1 MRLRYIITSA
11 IGFIVAAA
19 IFIMHIPAAKAAA
32 GNNFENNLYE
42 TAVSNLNNN
51 LYETA
56 GNDID
61 TDFYDKEYIDEILHG
76 NNSLSESERRTLADA
91 YNKINDLQRQM
102 DGIYSNIEELENR
115 LSKDFEAQDQDEIE
129 KEIKNST
136 KISENEKQELIAG
149 YKKVD
154 ELTEQINKVYDVD
167 RELTSEEESKVKE
180 LENKLDEIYKKNAE
194 IENKVFEDK
203 RITPVPYNADSDTS
217 K

>member
-1 MRLRYIITSA
+1 MRLRHITTSA
-11 IGFIVAAA
+11 IMAAA
-19 IFIMHIPAAKAAA
+19 ILIMHMPTANAAT
-32 GNNFENNLYE
+32 GNNFESNLYE
-42 TAVSNLNNN
+42 TAV
-51 LYETA
+51 
-56 GNDID
+56 NDLD
-61 TDFYDKEYIDEILHG
+61 TDSYDKEYINEILHG
-76 NNSLSESERRTLADA
+76 NNSLSESERRTLTDA
-91 YNKINDLQRQM
+91 YNKINDLQRQI
-102 DGIYSNIEELENR
+102 DGIYSGIEELENR
-115 LSKDFEAQDQDEIE
+115 LYKDFEAQDQDEIE

-194 IENKVFEDK
+194 IEDKVFEDN
-203 RITPVPYNADSDTS
+203 RITPVPYDDDSDTS

>member
-1 MRLRYIITSA
+1 MRLRHITASA
-11 IGFIVAAA
+11 IMAAA
-19 IFIMHIPAAKAAA
+19 IFIMHMPAANAAA
-32 GNNFENNLYE
+32 GNNSESNLYE
-42 TAVSNLNNN
+42 TAI
-51 LYETA
+51 
-56 GNDID
+56 NDLD
-61 TDFYDKEYIDEILHG
+61 TDLYGKEYINGILHG
-76 NNSLSESERRTLADA
+76 NNSLSESERRILTDA
-91 YNKINDLQRQM
+91 YNKINDLQRQI
-102 DGIYSNIEELENR
+102 DGIDSGIEELENR
-115 LSKDFEAQDQDEIE
+115 LYKDFEAQDQDEIE

-194 IENKVFEDK
+194 IEDKVFEDN
-203 RITPVPYNADSDTS
+203 RITPVPYDDDSDTS

>member
-1 MRLRYIITSA
+1 MRLRHITASA
-11 IGFIVAAA
+11 IMAAA
-19 IFIMHIPAAKAAA
+19 IFIMHMPAANAAT
-32 GNNFENNLYE
+32 GNNFESNLYE
-42 TAVSNLNNN
+42 TAVNN
-51 LYETA
+51 L
-56 GNDID
+56 D
-61 TDFYDKEYIDEILHG
+61 TDSYDKEYINEILHG
-76 NNSLSESERRTLADA
+76 NNSLSESERRTLTDA
-91 YNKINDLQRQM
+91 YNKINDLQRQI
-102 DGIYSNIEELENR
+102 DGIDSGIEELENK
-115 LSKDFEAQDQDEIE
+115 LYKDFEAQDQDEIE

-154 ELTEQINKVYDVD
+154 ELIEQINKVYDVK

-194 IENKVFEDK
+194 IEDKVFEDN

>member
-1 MRLRYIITSA
+1 MRLRHITASA
-11 IGFIVAAA
+11 IMAAA
-19 IFIMHIPAAKAAA
+19 IFIMHMPAANAAT
-32 GNNFENNLYE
+32 GNNFESNLYE
-42 TAVSNLNNN
+42 TAVNN
-51 LYETA
+51 L
-56 GNDID
+56 D
-61 TDFYDKEYIDEILHG
+61 TDSYDKEYINEILHG
-76 NNSLSESERRTLADA
+76 NNSLSESERRTLTDA
-91 YNKINDLQRQM
+91 YNKINDLQRQI
-102 DGIYSNIEELENR
+102 DGIDSGIEELENK
-115 LSKDFEAQDQDEIE
+115 LYKDFEAQDQDEIE

-154 ELTEQINKVYDVD
+154 ELIEQINKVYDVK

>member
-1 MRLRYIITSA
+1 MRLRHITTSA
-11 IGFIVAAA
+11 IVAAA
-19 IFIMHIPAAKAAA
+19 IFIMHMPAANAAA
-32 GNNFENNLYE
+32 GNNFESNLYE
-42 TAVSNLNNN
+42 TAV
-51 LYETA
+51 
-56 GNDID
+56 NDLD
-61 TDFYDKEYIDEILHG
+61 TDSYDKEYINEILHG
-76 NNSLSESERRTLADA
+76 NNSLSESERRTLTDA
-91 YNKINDLQRQM
+91 YNKINNLQRQI
-102 DGIYSNIEELENR
+102 DGIDSDIEELENR
-115 LSKDFEAQDQDEIE
+115 LYKDFEAQDQDEIE

-194 IENKVFEDK
+194 IEDKVFEDN
-203 RITPVPYNADSDTS
+203 RITPVPYDDDSDTS

>member
-1 MRLRYIITSA
+1 MRLRHITTSA
-11 IGFIVAAA
+11 IMAAA
-19 IFIMHIPAAKAAA
+19 IFIMHMPTANAAT
-32 GNNFENNLYE
+32 GNNFESNLYE
-42 TAVSNLNNN
+42 TAV
-51 LYETA
+51 
-56 GNDID
+56 NDLD
-61 TDFYDKEYIDEILHG
+61 TDSYDKEYINEILHG

-91 YNKINDLQRQM
+91 YNKINDLQRQI
-102 DGIYSNIEELENR
+102 DGIYSGIEELENR
-115 LSKDFEAQDQDEIE
+115 LYKDFEAQDQDEIE

-194 IENKVFEDK
+194 IEDKVFEDN
-203 RITPVPYNADSDTS
+203 RITPVPYDDDSDTS

>member
-1 MRLRYIITSA
+1 MRLRHITTSA
-11 IGFIVAAA
+11 IMAAA
-19 IFIMHIPAAKAAA
+19 IFIMHMPAANAAA
-32 GNNFENNLYE
+32 GNNFESNLYE
-42 TAVSNLNNN
+42 TAV
-51 LYETA
+51 
-56 GNDID
+56 NDLD
-61 TDFYDKEYIDEILHG
+61 TDSYDKEYINEILHG
-76 NNSLSESERRTLADA
+76 NNSLSESERRTLTDA
-91 YNKINDLQRQM
+91 YNKINNLQRQM

-115 LSKDFEAQDQDEIE
+115 LYKDFEAQDQDEIE

-194 IENKVFEDK
+194 IEDKVFEDN
-203 RITPVPYNADSDTS
+203 RITPVPYDDDSDTS

>member
-1 MRLRYIITSA
+1 MRLRHITTSA
-11 IGFIVAAA
+11 IMAGA
-19 IFIMHIPAAKAAA
+19 IFIMHMPTANAAT
-32 GNNFENNLYE
+32 GNNFESNLYE
-42 TAVSNLNNN
+42 TAV
-51 LYETA
+51 
-56 GNDID
+56 NDLD
-61 TDFYDKEYIDEILHG
+61 TDSYDKEYINEILHG
-76 NNSLSESERRTLADA
+76 NNSLSESERRTLTDA
-91 YNKINDLQRQM
+91 YNKINDLQRQI
-102 DGIYSNIEELENR
+102 DGIYSGIEELENR
-115 LSKDFEAQDQDEIE
+115 LYKDFEAQDQDEIE

-194 IENKVFEDK
+194 IEDKVFEDN
-203 RITPVPYNADSDTS
+203 RITPVPYDDDSDTS

>member
-1 MRLRYIITSA
+1 MRLRHITTSA
-11 IGFIVAAA
+11 IMAAA
-19 IFIMHIPAAKAAA
+19 IFIMHMPAANAAA
-32 GNNFENNLYE
+32 GNNFESNLYE
-42 TAVSNLNNN
+42 TAV
-51 LYETA
+51 
-56 GNDID
+56 NDLD
-61 TDFYDKEYIDEILHG
+61 TDSYDKEYINEILHG
-76 NNSLSESERRTLADA
+76 NNSLSESERRTLTDA
-91 YNKINDLQRQM
+91 YNKINNLQRQI
-102 DGIYSNIEELENR
+102 DGIDSGIEELENR
-115 LSKDFEAQDQDEIE
+115 LYKDFEAQDQDEIE

-194 IENKVFEDK
+194 IEDKVFEDN
-203 RITPVPYNADSDTS
+203 RITPVPYDDDSDTS

>member
-11 IGFIVAAA
+11 IMAAA
-19 IFIMHIPAAKAAA
+19 IFIMHMPAANAAA
-32 GNNFENNLYE
+32 GNNFESNLYE
-42 TAVSNLNNN
+42 TAV
-51 LYETA
+51 
-56 GNDID
+56 NDLD
-61 TDFYDKEYIDEILHG
+61 TDSYDKEYINEILHG
-76 NNSLSESERRTLADA
+76 NNSLSESERRTLTDA
-91 YNKINDLQRQM
+91 YNKINNLQRQI
-102 DGIYSNIEELENR
+102 DGIDSGIEELENR
-115 LSKDFEAQDQDEIE
+115 LYKDFEAQDQDEIE

-194 IENKVFEDK
+194 IEDKVFEDN
-203 RITPVPYNADSDTS
+203 RITPVPYDDDSDTS

>member
-1 MRLRYIITSA
+1 MRLRHITTSA
-11 IGFIVAAA
+11 IMAAA
-19 IFIMHIPAAKAAA
+19 IFIMHMPAANAAA
-32 GNNFENNLYE
+32 GNNFESNLYE
-42 TAVSNLNNN
+42 TAV
-51 LYETA
+51 
-56 GNDID
+56 NDLD
-61 TDFYDKEYIDEILHG
+61 TDSYDKEYINEILHG
-76 NNSLSESERRTLADA
+76 NNSLSESERRTLTDA
-91 YNKINDLQRQM
+91 YNKINDLQRQI
-102 DGIYSNIEELENR
+102 DGIYSGIEELENR
-115 LSKDFEAQDQDEIE
+115 LYKDFEAQDQDEIE

-194 IENKVFEDK
+194 IEDKVFEDN
-203 RITPVPYNADSDTS
+203 RITPVPYDDDSDTS

>member
-1 MRLRYIITSA
+1 MRLRHITTSA
-11 IGFIVAAA
+11 IMAAA
-19 IFIMHIPAAKAAA
+19 IFIMHMPAANAAA
-32 GNNFENNLYE
+32 GNNFESNLYE
-42 TAVSNLNNN
+42 TAVKDL
-51 LYETA
+51 
-56 GNDID
+56 D
-61 TDFYDKEYIDEILHG
+61 TDSYDKEYINEILHG
-76 NNSLSESERRTLADA
+76 NNSLSESERRTLTDA
-91 YNKINDLQRQM
+91 YNKINNLQRQI
-102 DGIYSNIEELENR
+102 DGIDSDIEELKNR
-115 LSKDFEAQDQDEIE
+115 LYKDFEAQDQDEIE

-194 IENKVFEDK
+194 IEDKVFEDN
-203 RITPVPYNADSDTS
+203 RITPVPYDDDSDTS

>member
-1 MRLRYIITSA
+1 MRLRHIITSA
-11 IGFIVAAA
+11 IMAAA
-19 IFIMHIPAAKAAA
+19 IFIMHMPAANAAA
-32 GNNFENNLYE
+32 GNNFESNLYE
-42 TAVSNLNNN
+42 TAV
-51 LYETA
+51 
-56 GNDID
+56 NDLD
-61 TDFYDKEYIDEILHG
+61 TDSYDKEYINEILHG
-76 NNSLSESERRTLADA
+76 NNSLSESERRTLTDA
-91 YNKINDLQRQM
+91 YNKINNLQRQI
-102 DGIYSNIEELENR
+102 DGIDSGIEELENR
-115 LSKDFEAQDQDEIE
+115 LYKDFEAQDQDEIE

-194 IENKVFEDK
+194 IEDKVFEDN
-203 RITPVPYNADSDTS
+203 RITPVPYDDDSDTS

>member
-1 MRLRYIITSA
+1 MRLRHITTSA
-11 IGFIVAAA
+11 IMAAA
-19 IFIMHIPAAKAAA
+19 IFIMHMPAANAAA
-32 GNNFENNLYE
+32 GNNFESNLYE
-42 TAVSNLNNN
+42 TAV
-51 LYETA
+51 
-56 GNDID
+56 NDLD
-61 TDFYDKEYIDEILHG
+61 TDSYDKEYINEILHG
-76 NNSLSESERRTLADA
+76 NNSLSESERRTLTDA
-91 YNKINDLQRQM
+91 YNKINDLQRQI
-102 DGIYSNIEELENR
+102 DGIDSDIEELENR
-115 LSKDFEAQDQDEIE
+115 LYKDFEAQDQDEIE

-194 IENKVFEDK
+194 IEDKVFEDN
-203 RITPVPYNADSDTS
+203 RITPVPYDDDSDTS

>member
-1 MRLRYIITSA
+1 MRLRHITTSA
-11 IGFIVAAA
+11 IMAAA
-19 IFIMHIPAAKAAA
+19 IFIMHMPAANAAT
-32 GNNFENNLYE
+32 GNNFESNLYE
-42 TAVSNLNNN
+42 TAV
-51 LYETA
+51 
-56 GNDID
+56 NDLD
-61 TDFYDKEYIDEILHG
+61 TDSYDKEYINEILHG
-76 NNSLSESERRTLADA
+76 NNSLSESERRTLTDA
-91 YNKINDLQRQM
+91 YNKINNLQRQI
-102 DGIYSNIEELENR
+102 DGIDSGIEELENR
-115 LSKDFEAQDQDEIE
+115 LYKDFEAQDQDEIE

-194 IENKVFEDK
+194 IEDKVFEDN
-203 RITPVPYNADSDTS
+203 RITPVPYDDDSDTS

>member
-1 MRLRYIITSA
+1 MRLRHITTSA
-11 IGFIVAAA
+11 IMAAA
-19 IFIMHIPAAKAAA
+19 IFIMHMPAANAAA
-32 GNNFENNLYE
+32 GNNFESNLYE
-42 TAVSNLNNN
+42 TAV
-51 LYETA
+51 
-56 GNDID
+56 NDLD
-61 TDFYDKEYIDEILHG
+61 TDSYDKEYINEILHG
-76 NNSLSESERRTLADA
+76 NNSLSESERRTLTDA
-91 YNKINDLQRQM
+91 YNKINDLQRQI
-102 DGIYSNIEELENR
+102 DGIYSGIEELENR
-115 LSKDFEAQDQDEIE
+115 LYKDFEAQDQDEIE

>member
-1 MRLRYIITSA
+1 MRLRHITTSA
-11 IGFIVAAA
+11 IMAAA
-19 IFIMHIPAAKAAA
+19 IFIMHMPAANAAA
-32 GNNFENNLYE
+32 GNNFESNLYE
-42 TAVSNLNNN
+42 TAV
-51 LYETA
+51 
-56 GNDID
+56 NDLD
-61 TDFYDKEYIDEILHG
+61 TDSYDKEYINEILHG
-76 NNSLSESERRTLADA
+76 NNSLSESERRTLTDA
-91 YNKINDLQRQM
+91 YNKINNLQRQI
-102 DGIYSNIEELENR
+102 DGIDSDIEELENR
-115 LSKDFEAQDQDEIE
+115 LYKDFEAQDQDEIE

-194 IENKVFEDK
+194 IEDKVFEDN
-203 RITPVPYNADSDTS
+203 RITPVPYDDDSDTS

>member
-1 MRLRYIITSA
+1 MRLRHIITSA
-11 IGFIVAAA
+11 IMAAA
-19 IFIMHIPAAKAAA
+19 IFIMHMPAANAAA
-32 GNNFENNLYE
+32 GNNFESNLYE
-42 TAVSNLNNN
+42 TAV
-51 LYETA
+51 
-56 GNDID
+56 NDLD
-61 TDFYDKEYIDEILHG
+61 TDSYDKEYINEILHG
-76 NNSLSESERRTLADA
+76 NNSLSESERRTLTDA
-91 YNKINDLQRQM
+91 YNKINNLQRQI
-102 DGIYSNIEELENR
+102 DGIDSGIEELENR
-115 LSKDFEAQDQDEIE
+115 LYKDFEAQDQDEIE

-154 ELTEQINKVYDVD
+154 ELTEQIKKVYDVD

-203 RITPVPYNADSDTS
+203 RITPVPYDDDSDTS

>member
-1 MRLRYIITSA
+1 MRLRHITTSA
-11 IGFIVAAA
+11 IMAAA
-19 IFIMHIPAAKAAA
+19 IFIMHMPAANAAA
-32 GNNFENNLYE
+32 GNNFESNLYE
-42 TAVSNLNNN
+42 TAV
-51 LYETA
+51 
-56 GNDID
+56 NDLD
-61 TDFYDKEYIDEILHG
+61 TDSYDKEYINEILHG
-76 NNSLSESERRTLADA
+76 NNSLSESERRTLTDA
-91 YNKINDLQRQM
+91 YNKINDLQRQI
-102 DGIYSNIEELENR
+102 DGIDSGIEELENR
-115 LSKDFEAQDQDEIE
+115 LYKDFEAQDQDEIE

-194 IENKVFEDK
+194 IEDKVFEDN
-203 RITPVPYNADSDTS
+203 RITPVPYDDDSDTS